1 MLFLFLEEMRMNLLL
16 VEPGKKLRT
25 VETRENLKNT
35 QAIVGC
41 PIQTVFPFVE
51 LVPLI
56 CHDEWKLLGRPL
68 NRATAES
75 PLGHRDTGPPHG
87 LGGSH
92 MAGKA
97 LGELYPAGADHH
109 EGCFPGELLL
119 GRPAG
124 VGHAGLSVRASGEQQ
139 LSPRENPGAFVIPG
153 GVHGQTICK
162 RTGPSGQSGSL

>member
-1 MLFLFLEEMRMNLLL
+1 MNLLL

-25 VETRENLKNT
+25 VETREDLKNT
-35 QAIVGC
+35 QAIVGR
-41 PIQTVFPFVE
+41 PIQAVFRFAEP
-51 LVPLI
+51 VPLI
-56 CHDEWKLLGRPL
+56 CHDEWKLLGLPL

-92 MAGKA
+92 MSGKA

-109 EGCFPGELLL
+109 GGCSPGDLLL
-119 GRPAG
+119 DRPAG